1 MRKQKANKKSIK
13 IAAII
18 LLGVC
23 FAGAAPRA
31 QQLSAQ
37 PNQAVTAGE
46 SPESLHLLV
55 GRSLVVSSQTRIKRV
70 SLADPNVI
78 DALVVNPNQVLING
92 KTPGGVS
99 LVLWDEAG
107 QNQTFDVS
115 VDLDIHTLAEQ
126 FHQAFPDQ
134 PVQVQAN
141 KDAVVLSGQVGSAA
155 VADKMLEMAKATSP
169 KTVSLLEVPPARNGE
184 ILLAVKFAEVDRQA
198 ITQLG
203 LNIIS
208 LPGAKNVGAI
218 STQQFGATSLQG
230 GSIGGSATGGF
241 TLSDLL
247 NIFYFRPDIN
257 LALTIKALQE
267 KNLLQILA
275 EPNVLAESGK
285 EANFLAGG
293 EFPFPVVQAS
303 SAGAIPVITIQF
315 KEFGIKLD
323 FLPTLM
329 PDGTI
334 HLKVRPEVSALDF
347 SNALTIS
354 GFTIPA
360 LSTRRVDSEMNLKD
374 GQSFAIAGLV
384 DNRVT
389 RQLSKIPGLGD
400 VPLLGKLFQ
409 SVNLNKSKTELL
421 VLVTPRIVKP
431 LAPGEKVK
439 EPYFPKPFLPPAEG
453 EQPGSSQ
460 PEHSGK

>member
-1 MRKQKANKKSIK
+1 MKKQKANKKSIK
-13 IAAII
+13 IVAII
-18 LLGVC
+18 LLGLC

-37 PNQAVTAGE
+37 PNQDVTAGE

-70 SLADPNVI
+70 SVADPNVI

-107 QNQTFDVS
+107 QSQTFDVS
-115 VDLDIHTLAEQ
+115 VDLDIHTLAAQ
-126 FHQAFPDQ
+126 IHQAFPDQ

-169 KTVSLLEVPPARNGE
+169 KTVSLLEVPPASNGE

-203 LNIIS
+203 LNILS
-208 LPGAKNVGAI
+208 LPGAKNVGTI
-218 STQQFGATSLQG
+218 STQQFGATALQSGVG
-230 GSIGGSATGGF
+230 GSSPGGF

-267 KNLLQILA
+267 RNLLQILA

-303 SAGAIPVITIQF
+303 SGGAIPVVTIQF

-334 HLKVRPEVSALDF
+334 HLKVRPEVSSLDF

-360 LSTRRVDSEMNLKD
+360 LSTRRVDSELDLKD

-384 DNRVT
+384 DNQVT
-389 RQLSKIPGLGD
+389 HQLSKIPGLGD
-400 VPLLGKLFQ
+400 IPLLGKLFQ
-409 SVNLNKSKTELL
+409 SVNVNKSKDELL

-431 LAPGEKVK
+431 LAPGEKIK
-439 EPYFPKPFLPPAEG
+439 ELYFPKPFLPPAEG
-453 EQPGSSQ
+453 EQQGHSQ

>member
-1 MRKQKANKKSIK
+1 
-13 IAAII
+13 
-18 LLGVC
+18 
-23 FAGAAPRA
+23 
-31 QQLSAQ
+31 
-37 PNQAVTAGE
+37 
-46 SPESLHLLV
+46 LHLLV
-55 GRSLVVSSQTRIKRV
+55 GRSLVVTSPTRIKRV

-78 DALVVNPNQVLING
+78 DALVVNPSQVLING
-92 KTPGGVS
+92 KAPGSVS

-107 QNQTFDVS
+107 QSQAFDVS
-115 VDLDIHTLAEQ
+115 VDLDIHTLTERI
-126 FHQAFPDQ
+126 HQAFPDQ
-134 PVQVQAN
+134 TVQVQAD
-141 KDAVVLSGQVGSAA
+141 KDVVMLSGQVGSTA

-169 KTVSLLEVPPARNGE
+169 RTVSLLEVPPAISNGE

-203 LNIIS
+203 LNIVS
-208 LPGAKNVGAI
+208 LPGAKNIGSI
-218 STQQFGATSLQG
+218 STQQFAPPFLQG
-230 GSIGGSATGGF
+230 GGIGANNGGF

-275 EPNVLAESGK
+275 EPNVLAKSGK

-303 SAGAIPVITIQF
+303 SAGAIPVVTIQF

-329 PDGTI
+329 PDGSI

-347 SNALTIS
+347 SNSLTIS

-360 LSTRRVDSEMNLKD
+360 LSTRRVESEMDLND

-389 RQLSKIPGLGD
+389 RQLSKVPGLGD
-400 VPLLGKLFQ
+400 IPLLGKIFQ
-409 SVNLNKSKTELL
+409 SVNLNKSNSELL

-439 EPYFPKPFLPPAEG
+439 EPYFPQPFLPPTEG
-453 EQPGSSQ
+453 LKPG
-460 PEHSGK
+460 PSGQ

>member
-1 MRKQKANKKSIK
+1 MISKKVNKKSIK
-13 IAAII
+13 IVAIV

-31 QQLSAQ
+31 QQLSGQ
-37 PNQAVTAGE
+37 PDQAVAAGE
-46 SPESLHLLV
+46 SPENLHLLV
-55 GRSLVVSSQTRIKRV
+55 GRSLVVSSPTRIKRV
-70 SLADPNVI
+70 SLADTNII
-78 DALVVNPNQVLING
+78 DALVVNPSQVLING
-92 KTPGGVS
+92 KTPGSVS

-107 QNQTFDVS
+107 QSQTFDVS
-115 VDLDIHTLAEQ
+115 VDLDIHTLAGQ
-126 FHQAFPDQ
+126 IHQVFPDQ

-141 KDAVVLSGQVGSAA
+141 KDVVMLSGQVGSTA
-155 VADKMLEMAKATSP
+155 VADKMLEMAKAVSP
-169 KTVSLLEVPPARNGE
+169 KTVSLLEVPPASNGE

-203 LNIIS
+203 LNILS
-208 LPGAKNVGAI
+208 LPGAKNVGTI
-218 STQQFGATSLQG
+218 STQQFGAPFLQG
-230 GSIGGSATGGF
+230 NVPNTSGF

-247 NIFYFRPDIN
+247 NVFYFRPDIN
-257 LALTIKALQE
+257 LAVTIKALQDQ
-267 KNLLQILA
+267 NLLQILA

-303 SAGAIPVITIQF
+303 SAGAIPVVTIEF
-315 KEFGIKLD
+315 KQFGIKLD

-354 GFTIPA
+354 GFTVPA
-360 LSTRRVDSEMNLKD
+360 LSTRRVESEMDLKD

-400 VPLLGKLFQ
+400 IPLLGKIFQ
-409 SVNLNKSKTELL
+409 SVNLNKSNNELL

-431 LAPGEKVK
+431 LAPGEQIK

-453 EQPGSSQ
+453 EQPG
-460 PEHSGK
+460 HSGK